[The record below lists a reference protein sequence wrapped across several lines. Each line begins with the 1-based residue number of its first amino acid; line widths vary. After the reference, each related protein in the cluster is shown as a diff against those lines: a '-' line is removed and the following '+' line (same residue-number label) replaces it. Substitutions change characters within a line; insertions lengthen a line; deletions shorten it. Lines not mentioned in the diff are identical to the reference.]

1 MGEQTMPPDVAAA
14 FAELSANLAAR
25 KARDAKLSLPTPAA
39 NSVTVYPPTPG
50 GPFTSIQAAINSI
63 SGQGPQNEYSVVAGP
78 GTYNESITMIPWISV
93 HGSGAGQTTLTGSVT
108 AASNSAL
115 QSMTISPASAP
126 YAVSVIGAT
135 NFEIVSCVIQTVTVG
150 EALLNGVLVDGR
162 KGPASAALDN
172 MTISLN
178 ALGPAANYP
187 MGLGA
192 IGQATVLMTTG
203 SVTTQMANH
212 QDTGVQAGGN
222 AAISLK
228 YLTVTSSNLA
238 LDTDAKSDIYVSGCT
253 IVGKTSGN
261 IHVT

>member
-1 MGEQTMPPDVAAA
+1 MGEQIMPPALAAA

-25 KARDAKLSLPTPAA
+25 QARNAKLSLPTPAA

-50 GPFTSIQAAINSI
+50 GPFTTIQAAINSI

-78 GTYNESITMIPWISV
+78 GTYNESITLISWITV
-93 HGSGAGQTTLTGSVT
+93 HGSGAGQTILSGSVT

-115 QSMTISPASAP
+115 QSMTILPVSTP
-126 YAVSVIGAT
+126 YAVSVIAAT
-135 NFEIVSCVIQTVTVG
+135 NFEIVSCAIETVTVG
-150 EALLNGVLVDGR
+150 EALLNGVMVDGR

-172 MTISLN
+172 LTVSLN
-178 ALGPAANYP
+178 AKSPAANYP
-187 MGLGA
+187 MGIGA
-192 IGQATVLMTTG
+192 IGQATVVMSTG

-212 QDTGVQAGGN
+212 QDTGVQAGGA

-238 LDTDAKSDIYVSGCT
+238 LETDAKSNIYVSGCT